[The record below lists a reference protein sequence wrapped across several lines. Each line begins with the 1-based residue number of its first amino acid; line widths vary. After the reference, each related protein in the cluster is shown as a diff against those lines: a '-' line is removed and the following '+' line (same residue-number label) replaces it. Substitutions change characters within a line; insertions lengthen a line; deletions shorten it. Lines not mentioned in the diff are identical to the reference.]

1 MNRYRQ
7 QGLTLVELMVGL
19 TLGIILMWGAIQI
32 FIAGQQSYNET
43 QRFSTL
49 QGHLGFISDS
59 ISNDSRGASA
69 VSLNAD
75 FDSLTLTQGATDIVY
90 QLNASEEL
98 TRAVT
103 GEAEAVIADRVQ
115 SLEFSCLDADSAMV
129 ACADAVMLLTTV
141 QLETGSEDYTR
152 QHQFSFRVA
161 LRNAVMTQK
170 FSATP

>member
-1 MNRYRQ
+1 MNSMQ
-7 QGLTLVELMVGL
+7 QRGLTLVELMIGL

-32 FIAGQQSYNET
+32 FIAGQHSYNES

-59 ISNDSRGASA
+59 LLNDSRGAFGIN
-69 VSLNAD
+69 LNAS
-75 FDSLTLTQGATDIVY
+75 FDAVTITQDETDIVY
-90 QLNASEEL
+90 QLNANEEL
-98 TRAVT
+98 TRTVT
-103 GEAEAVIADRVQ
+103 GEAAAVIADRVQ
-115 SLEFSCLDADSAMV
+115 GLVFSCLDADSAV
-129 ACADAVMLLTTV
+129 VDCADAVMLLTTV
-141 QLETGSEDYTR
+141 SFETGADDYVL